1 MPSCMACK
9 SSDAV
14 KNTSLISKKE
24 KRSGSSFVVASS
36 AVVVNQRCD
45 IIYPFREL
53 GKKRGDAQRK

>member
-1 MPSCMACK
+1 MACK

-14 KNTSLISKKE
+14 KNTSLISKKG

-53 GKKRGDAQRK
+53 GQKRGDA